1 MLFILRKHRRLF
13 ALHFLF
19 FFFLLLLFVLF
30 LKKSRAMSKIDKLLV
45 KDEMRRRGY
54 ERAKTISLEN
64 NIYNFP
70 RRLVQITI

>member
-13 ALHFLF
+13 ALHFF

-54 ERAKTISLEN
+54 ERAKTISLAN